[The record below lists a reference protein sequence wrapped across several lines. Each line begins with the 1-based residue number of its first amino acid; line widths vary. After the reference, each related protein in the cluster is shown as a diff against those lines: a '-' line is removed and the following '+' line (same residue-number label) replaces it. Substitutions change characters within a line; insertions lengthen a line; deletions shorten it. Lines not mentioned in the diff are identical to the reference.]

1 MKSFS
6 GLDIIAVVFKMV
18 DLDRV
23 WVAHPQWDQTWVKSP
38 PPSLPT
44 RMCALVRF
52 SHPYLLVTSGYD
64 EVICLLVA
72 VTVISYC

>member
-6 GLDIIAVVFKMV
+6 GLDIIAVDFKMV

-23 WVAHPQWDQTWVKSP
+23 WVAHPQWDQTWVKPHSP
-38 PPSLPT
+38 LSPSG
-44 RMCALVRF
+44 CALVCF